1 MSETASQKHF
11 NPWYREPWAWLVA
24 APLILVF
31 ISCSIMVTIA
41 VRSADDRVSDN
52 YYKEGRMLAQE
63 FTSDEFARSIGVVA
77 DVKFNSL
84 RNLIVAEISADQ
96 ADILE
101 NVLELSL
108 LISHP
113 AEQEKDI
120 QLVLTPSTKHSFR
133 AELPQNLQGRWYLRL
148 QGLGLDSKELWRLH
162 GEIQFDQQQAITL
175 APK

>member
-1 MSETASQKHF
+1 
-11 NPWYREPWAWLVA
+11 
-24 APLILVF
+24 
-31 ISCSIMVTIA
+31 
-41 VRSADDRVSDN
+41 
-52 YYKEGRMLAQE
+52 MLAQE